1 MPYISQCF
9 ENAFRYHT
17 DFFDYQSNEKI
28 TVFMQDFWD
37 YGNAGATAIPE
48 NYIRIGI
55 APLNYVY
62 ESSPANERI
71 NHTMNHEIVHI
82 VASDKASGSDNFYRK
97 IFGGKVGVT
106 PDDPLSM
113 FYSYLTNPRR
123 YSPRWYHEGIAV
135 YMETWMAGGIG
146 RAMGSY
152 DEMVFRAMVRDKS
165 YIYDVVGL
173 ESEGT
178 AIDFQVGVNSYL
190 YGTRFM
196 SYVSNKYSPEKLI
209 EWISG
214 TKNRK
219 KYFSSQFKNVFG
231 SSLDDEWANWIK
243 WEQKFQQ
250 ANLDSI
256 RLFPTTK
263 YWAVSKS
270 ALGSVSRGHYD
281 KVNNKLYVAMLLP
294 AKTPQIAS
302 IDLED
307 GSIQKICNVY
317 GAGLFY
323 VTSLTY
329 DPEAQK
335 IFFASDNGAWRDLN
349 SVEIKTGETKRLI
362 TDVRTGDLAFNK
374 QDKSIWGIRHYNGI
388 STIVRIPYPYKEWD
402 QIYSWP
408 YGRDMYDL
416 DISPDGKILIGS
428 LAEISGQQLL
438 IKMQIDSLLQSNN
451 SFDIIFDFE
460 NSVPANFTF
469 SEDGRYIFGSS
480 YYSGVSNIYRY
491 DLETED
497 IDAISNCE
505 TGFFRPIPISE
516 DSLIVFRYTGKGF
529 VPVIIPNEKF
539 EFISAVNFLGNEIV
553 KNHPVVIEWQAGSP
567 ADINLQSITTFTGPY
582 SSFKSINLLSVYPI
596 VQGYKNHASVGLRT
610 DFSDKLGVTRF
621 DASASYTPNTRLP
634 ENERFHAGINFH
646 HWNWQIKASYNR
658 ADFYDLFGPTKTS
671 RKGHA
676 LGLQYDRILFAEKPK
691 SLEFNFNISGYTG
704 QDRLPFFQNV
714 TSPVEEFM
722 TFGASLYYSYLLK
735 TLGSVDYEKGW
746 DLELLTYNYY
756 ANNEVFPHGLV
767 NFNAGIL
774 LPIPHSSL
782 WFRSSFGVSSGERD
796 VAFANFYFGGFG
808 NNWIDHQNV
817 QRYREFYSFPG
828 MELNDVEAQN
838 YTKLMLE
845 WNLPPLRFRRF
856 GFTNLY
862 LNWTRLSL
870 FASGIMEDLHKKEY
884 RSSIANIGA
893 QLDFK
898 LVIFTYMS
906 STFSLGYAA
915 AFPENQK
922 ISTEFMIS
930 LKIL

>member
-1 MPYISQCF
+1 
-9 ENAFRYHT
+9 
-17 DFFDYQSNEKI
+17 
-28 TVFMQDFWD
+28 MQDFWD

-55 APLNYVY
+55 APLNYTF
-62 ESSPANERI
+62 ETSPANERI
-71 NHTMNHEIVHI
+71 NHTMNHELVHI
-82 VASDKASGSDNFYRK
+82 VASDKVSGSDNFYRK
-97 IFGGKVGVT
+97 IFAGKVGVT
-106 PDDPLSM
+106 AADPLSM

-152 DEMVFRAMVRDKS
+152 DEMVFRTMVRDNS
-165 YIYDVVGL
+165 YIYDMVGL

-196 SYVSNKYSPEKLI
+196 SYISHKHSPEKLM

-219 KYFSSQFKNVFG
+219 KYFSAQFKNVFG
-231 SSLDDEWANWIK
+231 STLDKEWSNWIE
-243 WEQKFQQ
+243 WEHQFQQ

-256 RLFPTTK
+256 RLFPTTN
-263 YWAVSKS
+263 YRAISKN
-270 ALGSVSRGHYD
+270 ALGSVSRGYYD
-281 KVNNKLYVAMLLP
+281 KANNKLYVAMLYP
-294 AKTPQIAS
+294 AKIPQIAS
-302 IDLED
+302 IDLRD
-307 GSIQKICNVY
+307 GSFRKICNVN

-323 VTSLTY
+323 VTSLAY
-329 DPEAQK
+329 DAETQK
-335 IFFASDNGAWRDLN
+335 LFFTSDNGAWRDLN
-349 SVEIKTGETKRLI
+349 SVDIKTGKTKRLI
-362 TDVRTGDLAFNK
+362 TDARTGDLAFNK
-374 QDKSIWGIRHYNGI
+374 QDKSLWGIRHYNGI
-388 STIVRIPYPYKEWD
+388 STIVRIPYPYKEWN
-402 QIYSWP
+402 QIFSWP

-416 DISPDGKILIGS
+416 DISPDGKILVGS
-428 LAEISGQQLL
+428 LAEINGQQLL
-438 IKMQIDSLLQSNN
+438 IKMHTDSLMQGNS
-451 SFDIIFDFE
+451 SFDIVFDFE

-469 SEDGRYIFGSS
+469 SEDGRYLFGSS

-491 DLETED
+491 DLEIED

-529 VPVIIPNEKF
+529 VPVMIANEKF
-539 EFISAVNFLGNEIV
+539 EFISATTFLGNEIV
-553 KNHPVVIEWQAGSP
+553 KNHPIVTKWQAGSP
-567 ADINLQSITTFTGPY
+567 ADIKLDSITTVVGPY

-596 VQGYKNHASVGLRT
+596 VQGYKNYAAVGLRG
-610 DFSDKLGVTRF
+610 DFSDKLGVTQF
-621 DASASYTPNTRLP
+621 DATASYTANTRLP
-634 ENERFHAGINFH
+634 EDERFHAGIDFH
-646 HWNWQIKASYNR
+646 HWNWQIKASYNK

-671 RKGHA
+671 RKGYA
-676 LGLQYDRILFAEKPK
+676 LGLQYDRTLFVEKPK
-691 SLEFNFNISGYTG
+691 SLEFNFNVTGYAG

-714 TSPVEEFM
+714 TSPVEKFM
-722 TFGASLYYSYLLK
+722 TFGASLYYTYLLK
-735 TLGSVDYEKGW
+735 TLGSVEDEKGW

-756 ANNEVFPHGLV
+756 ANNELFPHGLV
-767 NFNAGIL
+767 NFNAGFL
-774 LPIPHSSL
+774 MPIPHSSL
-782 WFRSSFGVSSGERD
+782 WFRSSLGVSSGERE
-796 VAFANFYFGGFG
+796 VTFANFYFGGFG
-808 NNWIDHQNV
+808 NNWIDHQNA

-828 MELNDVEAQN
+828 VELNAVEAQN
-838 YTKLMLE
+838 FAKLMLE

-870 FASGIMEDLHKKEY
+870 FTSGIMEDLHKKEY
-884 RSSIANIGA
+884 QTSIANIGA

-906 STFSLGYAA
+906 STFSLGYAV

-922 ISTEFMIS
+922 ISNEFMIS